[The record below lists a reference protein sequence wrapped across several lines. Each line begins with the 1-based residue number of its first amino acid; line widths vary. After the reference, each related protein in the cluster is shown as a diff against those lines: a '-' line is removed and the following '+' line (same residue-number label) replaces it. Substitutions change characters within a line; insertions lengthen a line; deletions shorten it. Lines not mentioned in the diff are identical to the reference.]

1 MSFTSY
7 ISRINNTHIDDDVV
21 MPMYNLTE
29 HSDNYSKPSGNL
41 VKYCRGKPAINDDD
55 GIVDFTKANSITDL
69 L

>member
-1 MSFTSY
+1 
-7 ISRINNTHIDDDVV
+7 

-29 HSDNYSKPSGNL
+29 YSDNYSKPSGNL